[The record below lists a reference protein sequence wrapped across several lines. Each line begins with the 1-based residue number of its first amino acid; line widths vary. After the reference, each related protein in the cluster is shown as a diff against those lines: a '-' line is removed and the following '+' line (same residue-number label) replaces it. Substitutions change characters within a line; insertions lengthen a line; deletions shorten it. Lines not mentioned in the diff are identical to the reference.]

1 MRNKKNTKTILF
13 SLGAIF
19 FLALFYIS
27 GIRNIIVGAL
37 NNVLAPIISPVME
50 ATTSQNDK
58 IKIFEE
64 ENNTLRQEN
73 TELKDKLAVT
83 QTLLKDKDALNQ
95 YKADKK
101 ILTKILW
108 YSILPG
114 NRVVHVNKG
123 SKDQI
128 EENMAV
134 VSAGGIL
141 VGKTINVL
149 DNSSDV
155 LLIDDPRFSISVQ
168 VGPPG
173 QEGITGLLNSNPDGT
188 MYISMVGVDAHIE
201 AGTEVRTAGQGD
213 GLPRNL
219 LIGRVSEAFLNGA
232 EPFLNIKIL
241 PLIDIKKQD
250 YIFVID
256 VNN

>member
-1 MRNKKNTKTILF
+1 MRNRKNIKTILF
-13 SLGAIF
+13 SIGAIF

-27 GIRNIIVGAL
+27 GIRNTLSGVFGNI
-37 NNVLAPIISPVME
+37 LAPVISPVLE
-50 ATTSQNDK
+50 ISSAQRDK

-64 ENNTLRQEN
+64 ENNILRQEN
-73 TELKDKLAVT
+73 TELKDKLDVA

-114 NRVVHVNKG
+114 SRVVHINKG
-123 SKDQI
+123 RQDEI

-149 DNSSDV
+149 DNSADV

-168 VGPPG
+168 LGMSG
-173 QEGITGLLNSNPDGT
+173 QEDIVGLLNSKPDGT
-188 MYISMVGVDAHIE
+188 LYISMVGVDAHVE
-201 AGTEVRTAGQGD
+201 PGVEVRTAGQGD

-219 LIGRVSEAFLNGA
+219 LIGRVSEASVNGA
-232 EPFLNIKIL
+232 EPFL
-241 PLIDIKKQD
+241 DIWERS
-250 YIFVID
+250 
-256 VNN
+256 